1 MWLKVADCQP
11 ATLLKRN
18 FFKVIFQGFWQ
29 QISGRLFSRTPLKW
43 LILQRCIQDLVKMEL
58 FCESNYGLKPW
69 TISQKSSILDVSQGS
84 MYTSVLKLQVLFI
97 KRTSSKF
104 IVTHFDVML
113 SKNLELLCDCMFAT
127 NTKTIIYIT

>member
-43 LILQRCIQDLVKMEL
+43 LILQKCIQDLVKMEL

-84 MYTSVLKLQVLFI
+84 VYTSVLKLQVLFI

>member
-1 MWLKVADCQP
+1 MTESCRLSACNFTKKE
-11 ATLLKRN
+11 LLQSYFSR
-18 FFKVIFQGFWQ
+18 FWQ

-84 MYTSVLKLQVLFI
+84 VYTSVLKLQVLFI

>member
-29 QISGRLFSRTPLKW
+29 QISGCLFSRTPLKW
-43 LILQRCIQDLVKMEL
+43 LILQSCIQDLVKMEL

-84 MYTSVLKLQVLFI
+84 VYTSVLKLQVLFI

>member
-43 LILQRCIQDLVKMEL
+43 LILQRCIQDLVKMKL

-69 TISQKSSILDVSQGS
+69 TILQKSSILDVSQGS
-84 MYTSVLKLQVLFI
+84 VYTSVLKLQVLFI

>member
-84 MYTSVLKLQVLFI
+84 VYTSVLKLQVLFI

>member
-69 TISQKSSILDVSQGS
+69 TILQKSSILDVSQGS
-84 MYTSVLKLQVLFI
+84 VYTSVLKLQVLFI